1 MIQSSLWSQNW
12 NIEKNGWIFQDL
24 PIRGNTSVYQI
35 STAWHVCI
43 HFGFRTPAKDYW
55 QNCIQTERIEFI
67 TAPFR
72 SKDPAI
78 RWTAC
83 NGRSEGFEVLIR
95 STSLT
100 RNWAHKVSQ
109 SYRKNKLSP
118 FGLIVM
124 ILWLTAEMKCRDFHN
139 AVFIYYRRFI
149 FHFIHFRV
157 KGSTLFRSVQIDSG
171 YHGPKSL
178 AKNFKIADRTERQ
191 RRYKADG
198 WKKDSD
204 SQRPFIFIRTKW
216 YGPYLFRQLFRFQF
230 VPYGSKFQ
238 HMLSIFDE
246 TLSKPCDCLEYCFS
260 RQQLKSKV
268 KSIMRIFNHLKW
280 NHS

>member
-1 MIQSSLWSQNW
+1 
-12 NIEKNGWIFQDL
+12 
-24 PIRGNTSVYQI
+24 
-35 STAWHVCI
+35 
-43 HFGFRTPAKDYW
+43 
-55 QNCIQTERIEFI
+55 
-67 TAPFR
+67 
-72 SKDPAI
+72 
-78 RWTAC
+78 
-83 NGRSEGFEVLIR
+83 
-95 STSLT
+95 
-100 RNWAHKVSQ
+100 
-109 SYRKNKLSP
+109 
-118 FGLIVM
+118 M

-149 FHFIHFRV
+149 IHFIHFRV

-171 YHGPKSL
+171 NQGPKSL
-178 AKNFKIADRTERQ
+178 AKNCKIADWTEL
-191 RRYKADG
+191 
-198 WKKDSD
+198 DSD